1 MFEIILFSL
10 ILVSLAVILVCRF
23 VFPSIAKQEEE
34 PWYLDFSRSFF
45 PVLLLVFLVR
55 GFVAEPFRIPSGSM
69 LPTLELGDFI
79 LVNKYTY
86 GLRLPI
92 IHKKVLDINEP
103 ERGDVV
109 VFRFPPDPTQNYIKR
124 LIGLPGD
131 VIEYRRQTLFVNGQ
145 KIQTIKT
152 EDYIQEGKIESQDQ
166 FTQFLPIGDEQSDS
180 ISSSILLRK
189 GSSLNSNTGRWVV
202 PEGHFFMMG
211 DNRDNSQDS
220 RSRAFTFVPESNIV
234 GRAFFVWMSW
244 NLGSGGGFDF
254 DRIGTKITPEK
265 VVEQ

>member
-1 MFEIILFSL
+1 MFEMILFALIMLSLAIIL
-10 ILVSLAVILVCRF
+10 ICRF
-23 VFPSIAKQEEE
+23 VLPSIAKRQQE
-34 PWYLDFSRSFF
+34 PWYLDFARSFF

-92 IHKKVLDINEP
+92 THQKVLSINEP

-131 VIEYRRQTLFVNGQ
+131 VIEYRRQTLYVNGH
-145 KIQTIKT
+145 KIQTSKV
-152 EDYIQEGKIESQDQ
+152 EDYIQEGDTESQYQ
-166 FTQFLPIGDEQSDS
+166 FTQVLPTGDAEGDE
-180 ISSSILLRK
+180 ILSSILLRK
-189 GSSLNSNTGRWVV
+189 HSSLNASAGRWEV
-202 PEGHFFMMG
+202 PEGHYFMMG
-211 DNRDNSQDS
+211 DNRDKSQDS
-220 RSRAFTFVPESNIV
+220 RSSSFTFVPDENIV

-244 NLGSGGGFDF
+244 NLGSGGGFDVE
-254 DRIGTKITPEK
+254 RIGTKITPEK
-265 VVEQ
+265 VTTQ

>member
-1 MFEIILFSL
+1 VFEIILFSL
-10 ILVSLAVILVCRF
+10 ILVSLAVILICRF
-23 VFPSIAKQEEE
+23 VFSDIAKQEIE

-55 GFVAEPFRIPSGSM
+55 GFVAEPFRIPSASM
-69 LPTLELGDFI
+69 LPTLEIGDFI
-79 LVNKYTY
+79 LVNKYAY

-92 IHKKVLDINEP
+92 FHKKILDINKP

-109 VFRFPPDPTQNYIKR
+109 VFRYPPKPKVNYIKR

-131 VIEYRRQTLFVNGQ
+131 VIEYRRPTLFVNG
-145 KIQTIKT
+145 KKVQTSRI
-152 EDYIQEGKIESQDQ
+152 EDYIQDGETESQSQ
-166 FTQFLPIGDEQSDS
+166 FTQILPVGGAESDLV
-180 ISSSILLRK
+180 SSSILS
-189 GSSLNSNTGRWVV
+189 GYPGPPSDGRWVV
-202 PEGHFFMMG
+202 PEGHYFMMG
-211 DNRDNSQDS
+211 DNRDNSADS
-220 RSRAFTFVPESNIV
+220 RSRNFTFVPDENIV

-254 DRIGTKITPEK
+254 DRIGTKITPDK